1 MINTT
6 TQSLDEKEIKEYL
19 GIVTGE
25 AISGSHFVADLM
37 ETFEN
42 FTGGI
47 SGVYEAELSKARLLA
62 FDEMNHKA
70 KELGAN
76 AVVGIDIDYGSIGD
90 AKSMLLVSVNGT
102 AVKFV

>member
-47 SGVYEAELSKARLLA
+47 S
-62 FDEMNHKA
+62 
-70 KELGAN
+70 
-76 AVVGIDIDYGSIGD
+76 
-90 AKSMLLVSVNGT
+90 KSLC
-102 AVKFV
+102 